1 MKKLTAVTTAGIAA
15 VALSMAL
22 VGCGSKTETK
32 TSTSTSTSTST
43 TTSKAAPT
51 STTQAAGPN
60 KTIQDYIKEN
70 PIVETT
76 IHHGDPG
83 PKVDLP
89 VPEGWSLIQ
98 ESADAPYG
106 GIVYDR
112 AANPNDPPKI
122 VAIFEKLTGNVDPA
136 TILQYAPGE
145 LKNLPDYEPV
155 GDDTKS
161 TLGGF
166 DAVQLGGNF
175 TQDGEK
181 RVIAQKTVV
190 IPGQDGLYELQLT
203 AGALDAEALPLMEA
217 TNFIDDQTKIT
228 P

>member
-70 PIVETT
+70 QIVETT

-181 RVIAQKTVV
+181 KIIAQKTVV
-190 IPGQDGLYELQLT
+190 IPGQDGLYVLQLT